1 MYELRVDGHFD
12 AAHFIKDYNG
22 KCSRMH
28 GHRWGV
34 QVCLVGNKLDR
45 TNILVDFSVVKELLK
60 RRTDFLDHYIVNEQ
74 LNEPNITAEYIAKWL
89 FECMRMDLYD
99 KSTISIHL
107 ESVSISESP
116 ECTVTYKDTGE

>member
-12 AAHFIKDYNG
+12 AAHFIKDYSG
-22 KCSRMH
+22 KCQRMH

-34 QVCLVGNKLDR
+34 QVCLKGSVLDK
-45 TNILVDFSVVKELLK
+45 TNILVDFHTIKELLN
-60 RRTDFLDHYIVNEQ
+60 RRTEFLDHYIVNER
-74 LNEPNITAEYIAKWL
+74 LNEQNVTAEFIAKWL
-89 FECMRMDLYD
+89 FESLRLDLH
-99 KSTISIHL
+99 TQL